1 MINRIEEDKS
11 FSFAFISLLDKYP
24 IYNFSNI
31 LAIIFRIRFIT
42 PLSLYNV

>member
-24 IYNFSNI
+24 YN
-31 LAIIFRIRFIT
+31 LIIFQI
-42 PLSLYNV
+42 SLR

>member
-24 IYNFSNI
+24 YNFSNI